1 MTVRAWLIVG
11 SMVLGLAGAQQ
22 RASAQATDTTRARVA
37 GDSAKVPTTRPATSR
52 PVGTVVGRF
61 TPPITPR
68 RAFVYSAMLPGFGQS
83 KLDRGSSGAL
93 FAAVELAALV
103 MVRRSFADLR
113 EARRFRAD
121 SLPSNFT
128 VDGDTVVRAGLLAT
142 RYDEDL
148 IRTRRLHVEDWL
160 AVIAFNHLFSGADA
174 FVAAQLWD
182 VPLKVSALPSRRG
195 TFLVATI
202 AF

>member
-1 MTVRAWLIVG
+1 MTARSRLLAVVTALGLGVAAGDVAAQTTDSTRVRA
-11 SMVLGLAGAQQ
+11 AA
-22 RASAQATDTTRARVA
+22 
-37 GDSAKVPTTRPATSR
+37 DSARPTTPNPGARSQAAPF
-52 PVGTVVGRF
+52 GRF
-61 TPPITPR
+61 TPPISPR
-68 RAFVYSAMLPGFGQS
+68 RAFLNSALLPGLGQAR
-83 KLDRGSSGAL
+83 LERGSSGAL

-103 MVRRSFADLR
+103 MLRRSGADLR
-113 EARRFRAD
+113 EARRYQAD
-121 SLPSNFT
+121 TLPRNFT
-128 VDGDTVVRAGLLAT
+128 VTGDTVVRSGILLG

-182 VPLKVSALPSRRG
+182 LPLKVSALPSRRG
-195 TFLVATI
+195 ALFVASL